1 MEFLCKSTTLPGQTI
16 PSIDVPFRGRQL
28 KVPGDRTFED
38 WEVTMLND
46 PEFQNRAAIEAWMTR
61 ISASTANYSDFDR
74 NDIGYYGTASVSQLD
89 RQQNVIRSYRMHIL
103 PTTVGAITVDMSE
116 NDSIEEFP
124 ITFAVNSMTIDGQ
137 GVDASAGGSGVDI
150 QASGQITVGDVTVGI
165 SI

>member
-1 MEFLCKSTTLPGQTI
+1 
-16 PSIDVPFRGRQL
+16 
-28 KVPGDRTFED
+28 
-38 WEVTMLND
+38 
-46 PEFQNRAAIEAWMTR
+46 
-61 ISASTANYSDFDR
+61 
-74 NDIGYYGTASVSQLD
+74 
-89 RQQNVIRSYRMHIL
+89 MHIL